1 METIG
6 IIAAMSPERNA
17 VLRLIQRHEH
27 STVGS
32 FRCDRFRLL
41 DRDCLLFTSGMG
53 LKRASQATRALI
65 ESIRPQLLVSVG
77 VAGAVNP
84 DLEIGDVIIAR
95 NTCLLGQGLPGP
107 FQPLALLSDAAWQ
120 AAEHALQPR
129 WARLLS
135 GTAITTRGSQFVQR
149 QPEQMTNPV
158 LEMETM
164 GIVQVAMEQGIPL
177 LSLRG
182 ISDGPRTPIPFD
194 LEAAMDEDYNLR
206 TGVIIKSVLRHPKV
220 MLQLGQMR
228 RNTRKAAES
237 AAIAL
242 MAALSQ
248 PEPVFSP

>member
-1 METIG
+1 METVG
-6 IIAAMSPERNA
+6 IIAAMSPESDA
-17 VLRLIQRHEH
+17 ALRLIQRHEH

-53 LKRASQATRALI
+53 LKRAAQATRALI
-65 ESIRPQLLVSVG
+65 ESNCPQLLVSVG

-95 NTCLLGQGLPGP
+95 NTCLLDQGLPGP

-120 AAEHALQPR
+120 AAEQALRPR
-129 WARLLS
+129 RARLLS

-164 GIVQVAMEQGIPL
+164 GIVRIAMEQGIPL

-206 TGVIIKSVLRHPKV
+206 TGEIIKSVLCHPKA
-220 MLQLGQMR
+220 MLQLGQMG
-228 RNTRKAAES
+228 RNTRKAAEN

-248 PEPVFSP
+248 PEPVISP